1 MADAPE
7 TNKQWLLAERPVGR
21 AVRESDFKLEEG
33 PIPEPGDGEFV
44 IRVIYSSLAPVMRFY
59 MLDGAGIEK
68 PLEIG
73 EVMRGRGVGQVVK
86 SKNPDYLVGDIVHG
100 KMGWQQYAVADGS
113 DYYLMF
119 KVHQREVPVSTALGV
134 LGMTGFTAYFGLL
147 DIGKPKGGETVLVSG
162 AAGGVGSNVG
172 QLAKIAG
179 CKTVGIAGTEEKC
192 RMLTERLGYDA
203 AINYRAGDLGAQMD
217 KTCPNGID
225 VFFDNVGGEIL
236 DEGLARINK
245 YARVVACGQISQYI
259 SGGEGDGGPRPIKN
273 TYKIGRLNALLQG
286 FLIYDYA
293 PRFKEAERDMVD
305 WIRDGRLTYQEDVL
319 DGIERMPEALIRL
332 YEGKNSGKQ
341 VVRISPDPF

>member
-1 MADAPE
+1 MSNPDV
-7 TNKQWLLAERPVGR
+7 NLQWLLADRPVDRG
-21 AVRESDFKLEEG
+21 VRESDFTLNEG
-33 PIPEPGDGEFV
+33 AIPEPKEGEFL

-73 EVMRGRGVGQVVK
+73 EVMRGRGVGEVIK
-86 SKNPDYLVGDIVHG
+86 SRNPDYLIGDIVHG
-100 KMGWQQYAVADGS
+100 KMGWQQYALADGS

-134 LGMTGFTAYFGLL
+134 LGMTGFTSYFGLL
-147 DIGKPKGGETVLVSG
+147 DIGKPRAGEMVLVSG

-172 QLAKIAG
+172 QIAKIRG
-179 CKTVGIAGTEEKC
+179 CKPVGIAGSEEKC
-192 RMLTERLGYDA
+192 RMLTERLGYEA
-203 AINYRAGDLGAQMD
+203 AINYSDGNIGAQMD
-217 KTCPNGID
+217 AHCPNGID

-245 YARVVACGQISQYI
+245 YARVVSCGQISQYI
-259 SGGEGDGGPRPIKN
+259 GDTKPRPLEN
-273 TYKIGRLNALLQG
+273 AYRIGRLNALLQG

-293 PRFKEAERDMVD
+293 PRFGEAEADMLQ
-305 WIRDGRLTYQEDVL
+305 WIKEGRLTYQEDIL

-332 YEGKNSGKQ
+332 YESKNQGKQ
-341 VVRISPDPF
+341 LVRVSPDPF

>member
-1 MADAPE
+1 MTDVAK
-7 TNKQWLLAERPVGR
+7 TNLQWLLAERPVDR
-21 AVRESDFKLEEG
+21 PVKESDFKLHEA
-33 PIPEPGDGEFV
+33 PIPEPKAGEFV

-59 MLDGAGIEK
+59 MLDGAGIEA

-73 EVMRGRGVGQVVK
+73 DVMRGRGVGQVVK
-86 SKNPDYLVGDIVHG
+86 SRNPDYVTGDIVHG

-113 DYYLMF
+113 PYYLMY
-119 KVHQREVPVSTALGV
+119 KVKQRVLPVSTALGV
-134 LGMTGFTAYFGLL
+134 LGMTGFTAYFGLF
-147 DIGKPKGGETVLVSG
+147 DIGKPRAGETVLVSG

-172 QLAKIAG
+172 QIARIRG
-179 CKTVGIAGTEEKC
+179 CKTVGIAGSEEKC
-192 RMLTERLGYDA
+192 NLLVESLGYDA
-203 AINYRAGDLGAQMD
+203 AINYREGDLGAQMD
-217 KTCPNGID
+217 QTCPNGID

-259 SGGEGDGGPRPIKN
+259 GEGGPRPIKN

-293 PRFKEAERDMVD
+293 PRFAEAENDMVP
-305 WIRDGRLTYQEDVL
+305 WIKEGRLTYQEDIL

-332 YEGKNSGKQ
+332 YDSKNHGKQ
-341 VVRISPDPF
+341 LVRISPDPF

>member
-1 MADAPE
+1 MTDAPE
-7 TNKQWLLAERPVGR
+7 TNKQWLLAERPVDRG
-21 AVRESDFKLEEG
+21 VRESDFKLHEA
-33 PIPEPGDGEFV
+33 PIPEPGNGQFV

-134 LGMTGFTAYFGLL
+134 LGMTGFTAYFGLF
-147 DIGKPKGGETVLVSG
+147 DIGKPKAGEMVLVSG
-162 AAGGVGSNVG
+162 AAGGVGSSVG
-172 QLAKIAG
+172 QLAKIRG
-179 CKTVGIAGTEEKC
+179 CKTVGIAGSEEKC
-192 RMLTERLGYDA
+192 RMLVERLGYDA
-203 AINYRAGDLGAQMD
+203 AINYREGDIGAQMD
-217 KTCPNGID
+217 EHCPNGID

-245 YARVVACGQISQYI
+245 YARVVSCGQISQYI
-259 SGGEGDGGPRPIKN
+259 GDGDPRPIKN
-273 TYKIGRLNALLQG
+273 AYKIGRLNALFQG

-293 PRFKEAERDMVD
+293 PRFQEAERDMVQ

-332 YEGKNSGKQ
+332 YEGKNRGKQ
-341 VVRISPDPF
+341 LVRVSPDPF